1 MVQSIKPMQKNYLIA
16 GGVVV
21 LLLGALFLFGS
32 GSKSAENNSGSTL
45 TPASS
50 FSHSHGIAVNT
61 SDATKVYI
69 ATHEGLYLL
78 QNDKDLF
85 QIGKTRDDL
94 MGFSA
99 HPTDANTFFSSGHPS
114 RGGNIGFQKTTDGG
128 ITWERLSDGLGG
140 RVDFHS
146 MTVSQANPN
155 IVYGFFGGK
164 LERSTDGGLSWE
176 YTKGTVAPISLSS
189 DPKNESVVYTST
201 QNGVMVSS
209 DKGDTWQSISPQLEG
224 GAVSVFAVDPL
235 STYSLTFSEKL
246 GGMGK
251 SVDGGKS
258 WQKLPETFGGEA
270 VLYISYSK
278 STTGTVYALTS
289 GNSVYKSTDN
299 GDTWLKVR

>member
-1 MVQSIKPMQKNYLIA
+1 MQKNYLI

-21 LLLGALFLFGS
+21 LVIVGGLFLFSS
-32 GSKSAENNSGSTL
+32 GSKPIESTTGNAL
-45 TPASS
+45 TPATS
-50 FSHSHGIAVNT
+50 FSHSHGIAVDT
-61 SDATKVYI
+61 TDATKVYI

-78 QNDKDLF
+78 QGDKDLF
-85 QIGKTRDDL
+85 QIGKVRDDL

-146 MTVSQANPN
+146 MTVSQVNPD
-155 IVYGFFGGK
+155 IVYGFFGNK
-164 LERSTDGGLSWE
+164 LQRSTDGGRSWE
-176 YTKGTVAPISLSS
+176 YAKGTVAPISLSS
-189 DPKNESVVYTST
+189 DPKNESIVYAST
-201 QNGVMVSS
+201 QNGVVVSN

-235 STYSLTFSEKL
+235 STNALSFSEKL

-258 WQKLPETFGGEA
+258 WEKIPETFGGEA
-270 VLYISYSK
+270 VLYISHSK
-278 STTGTVYALTS
+278 STTGTVYALTNK
-289 GNSVYKSTDN
+289 NSVYKSTDS
-299 GDTWLKVR
+299 GATWTKVR

>member
-1 MVQSIKPMQKNYLIA
+1 MQKNYLI

-21 LLLGALFLFGS
+21 VLILGGLFLFNS
-32 GSKSAENNSGSTL
+32 DSKPKESTTGNTL

-50 FSHSHGIAVNT
+50 FSHSHGIAVDT
-61 SDATKVYI
+61 TDTTKVYI

-85 QIGKTRDDL
+85 QIGTVRDDL
-94 MGFSA
+94 MGFSP
-99 HPTDANTFFSSGHPS
+99 HPTEANIFFSSGHPS
-114 RGGNIGFQKTTDGG
+114 RGGNIGFQKSTDGG
-128 ITWERLSDGLGG
+128 LSWTRLSDGLGG

-146 MTVSQANPN
+146 MTVSQVNPD
-155 IVYGFFGGK
+155 IAYGFFGNK
-164 LERSTDGGLSWE
+164 LQRSTDGGRSWE

-189 DPKNESVVYTST
+189 DPKSESTLYAST
-201 QNGVMVSS
+201 QNGVMVSN

-235 STYSLTFSEKL
+235 STYALTFSEKL

-251 SVDGGKS
+251 SVDGGKN
-258 WQKLPETFGGEA
+258 WQKLSEMFGNEA

-278 STTGTVYALTS
+278 STPNIVYALTNK
-289 GNSVYKSTDN
+289 NSVYKSNDSGT
-299 GDTWLKVR
+299 TWTKVR